1 MNRIKDHS
9 AYMRVNAFSFHQW
22 TYLTQDVSSEI
33 KTNINP
39 KKLAFN
45 RFPEKCWRCFH
56 EKLLQRWSI
65 SLMSRLYWSMSL
77 NSHRVANSFKN
88 LLFKRLKPII
98 KVIIII
104 VELDIDNQAIRKKKF
119 FVDAMIMSVQSRS

>member
-1 MNRIKDHS
+1 
-9 AYMRVNAFSFHQW
+9 
-22 TYLTQDVSSEI
+22 
-33 KTNINP
+33 
-39 KKLAFN
+39 
-45 RFPEKCWRCFH
+45 
-56 EKLLQRWSI
+56 
-65 SLMSRLYWSMSL
+65 MSL